1 MAGPTRRDTFRVTVE
16 VRDPKGGIHKLGVW
30 DKRSG
35 GEVDTDIYKYK
46 PGGMAPQVSL
56 GGSKTIGD
64 LTISRLY
71 RHKRDHLMLQNEIN
85 WAGRARVTVS
95 QHILDIDGNEFGSP
109 ITWVGIL
116 KTVTPPDHDS
126 ESTDPAMIELVISP
140 NGDPIAS

>member
-71 RHKRDHLMLQNEIN
+71 RHKRDHLMLQNPP
-85 WAGRARVTVS
+85 TVPS
-95 QHILDIDGNEFGSP
+95 NRSIQFFRSGP
-109 ITWVGIL
+109 
-116 KTVTPPDHDS
+116 
-126 ESTDPAMIELVISP
+126 
-140 NGDPIAS
+140 